1 MWGIYTENEYGRL
14 EWRDRV
20 RTAYIMWR
28 NLPIVEICHEYYE
41 MTGEAG
47 WVFKP
52 LWMNLEMCKI
62 SGEYVP
68 IEPIDFNDKKTEYAM
83 KFIPKFVLERT
94 PQYEGRRLY
103 KLLEELGLTYKDL
116 YEILCR
122 THGVC
127 SKDNYYVS
135 RTPDKVVDVRNSKIP
150 YDIPNFNTNDYG
162 WLKEKVAPDG
172 TPENRTN
179 HWTLDE
185 ENTVDEIK
193 RMQEEQEKRFSLY
206 EYYGIPYGYL
216 CGGGIDE
223 GTYFSNPKNV
233 DRNAARLLIM
243 QDKPIPK
250 DLEERLFKYKRI
262 SEQYEYY
269 GLDAYCG
276 WDDNIEEE
284 ITPLEELLDVGE
296 GMKLIRAN
304 QELPKDL
311 AERLLGY
318 KRKHF
323 VEEHAYMILQRM
335 AYGYSCL
342 DNEVVIL
349 CFNLND
355 LEERIVFRISE
366 TNELVYLED
375 TMLSIGNKEKAMS
388 IAKRNK
394 KYLLEGVQKW
404 LANENRIDFDVYK
417 RKDMK

>member
-1 MWGIYTENEYGRL
+1 MFGVYTDNEYGRL
-14 EWRDRV
+14 QWRDRV

-28 NLPIVEICHEYYE
+28 NLPIVEIQHEYYE
-41 MTGEAG
+41 LSGEAG

-52 LWMNLEMCKI
+52 LWMNLEICKI

-103 KLLEELGLTYKDL
+103 ELLKELELTHKDL

-122 THGVC
+122 THGIC
-127 SKDNYYVS
+127 SKDKYYVS
-135 RTPDKVVDVRNSKIP
+135 RTPDKVIDIRNSKIP
-150 YDIPNFNTNDYG
+150 YDIPDFDTNGYG

-172 TPENRTN
+172 TPENKTN
-179 HWTLDE
+179 HWVLDG

-206 EYYGIPYGYL
+206 EYYGIPNGYF

-243 QDKPIPK
+243 QNKPIPK

-296 GMKLIRAN
+296 GMRLIRAN

-311 AERLLGY
+311 AERLLNY
-318 KRKHF
+318 KKKHF
-323 VEEHAYMILQRM
+323 VEEQAYMILQRM

-342 DNEVVIL
+342 DNEVVVL

-355 LEERIVFRISE
+355 LEERIVFRISDSK
-366 TNELVYLED
+366 ELLYLED
-375 TMLSIGNKEKAMS
+375 TMLSIGNKERAML

-394 KYLLEGVQKW
+394 KYLLEGLQKW
-404 LANENRIDFDVYK
+404 LNNENRVDFDVYK
-417 RKDMK
+417 RKDMI